1 MVVVPKSMFC
11 RIVTIVLS
19 MKNLKRVHSEK
30 LRADSLFLQNSLAIS
45 WNTISKLICI
55 SSFTGNGDM
64 AMSNIV
70 GSNVFDM
77 LCLGIPWFIK
87 TAFINT
93 SGPIEVNSSGLT
105 YTAISLICSVVF
117 IFLAVHLN
125 GWKIDKKL
133 GTICLVLYLVFTV
146 LSILYELGIIGN
158 NPTRVCGN

>member
-1 MVVVPKSMFC
+1 
-11 RIVTIVLS
+11 
-19 MKNLKRVHSEK
+19 
-30 LRADSLFLQNSLAIS
+30 
-45 WNTISKLICI
+45 
-55 SSFTGNGDM
+55 
-64 AMSNIV
+64 MSNIL

-93 SGPIEVNSSGLT
+93 SGPTEVNSSGLT

-133 GTICLVLYLVFTV
+133 GAICLVLYLVFTIV
-146 LSILYELGIIGN
+146 SILYELGIIGN

>member
-1 MVVVPKSMFC
+1 MVVVSMFC
-11 RIVTIVLS
+11 RTVAIVLS
-19 MKNLKRVHSEK
+19 MQNLKRELCEK
-30 LRADSLFLQNSLAIS
+30 LGLAVCS
-45 WNTISKLICI
+45 SKTVWQFHAIQLSQLICI
-55 SSFTGNGDM
+55 FSFTGNGDM

-87 TAFINT
+87 TAFITT
-93 SGPIEVNSSGLT
+93 SGPIEVSSSGLT
-105 YTAISLICSVVF
+105 YTAISLICSVGF

>member
-1 MVVVPKSMFC
+1 
-11 RIVTIVLS
+11 
-19 MKNLKRVHSEK
+19 
-30 LRADSLFLQNSLAIS
+30 
-45 WNTISKLICI
+45 
-55 SSFTGNGDM
+55 
-64 AMSNIV
+64 MSNIV

-146 LSILYELGIIGN
+146 LAILYELGIIGN